1 MIRNKIDLHL
11 HLDGSVSPKTVY
23 ELSRKEGFAPECNL
37 SLEEIAREMVIQPGT
52 FDPDYKTF
60 DPPIRAMQS
69 AYGLQ
74 RITEELV
81 DRLVADGL
89 CYAEIRF
96 APQFH
101 LEKGLSQ
108 REVVEAVLQGLKK
121 AEGKLPLG
129 LILCAMD
136 QGKAEMNR
144 KANWETLELAKEY
157 LGKGVVGFDVAGYET
172 DLSSFAELFEEAK
185 RLGVPSTCH
194 SEFTVQEAFLFPI
207 SRIGHGYQCAESE
220 DLMEKTVERGITLEM
235 CPVSSV
241 KYDYGLQIDESHPLR
256 QLFLKGA
263 KVTINTDNLTVL
275 DTSLDKEY
283 EMARKMGFTDEEIEA
298 CNRNAILASFAPETV
313 KRTLLSLTD

>member
-11 HLDGSVSPKTVY
+11 HLDGSVSPQTVY
-23 ELSRKEGFAPECNL
+23 ELSRRDGFAPECHL
-37 SLEEIAREMVIQPGT
+37 TLEEIEREMVIQPGV

-60 DPPIRAMQS
+60 DPPIRAMQTC
-69 AYGLQ
+69 YGLK
-74 RITEELV
+74 RIAEELV
-81 DRLVADGL
+81 DRLVSDGVQ
-89 CYAEIRF
+89 YAEIRF

-101 LEKGLSQ
+101 LERGLSQ
-108 REVVEAVLQGLKK
+108 REVVEAVLQGLEK

-144 KANWETLELAKEY
+144 KANGETLQLAKEY
-157 LGKGVVGFDVAGYET
+157 LGKGVVGFDLAGYET

-185 RLGVPSTCH
+185 RLGVPATCH
-194 SEFTVQEAFLFPI
+194 SEFTVRKAFQFPI
-207 SRIGHGYQCAESE
+207 TRIGHGYQCAESE
-220 DLMEKTVERGITLEM
+220 ELMAQTVERGITLEM

-241 KYDYGLQIDESHPLR
+241 KYDYGLRIDETHPLR

-283 EMARKMGFTDEEIEA
+283 AMARKMGFTDEEIEC
-298 CNRNAILASFAPETV
+298 CNRNAICASFAPDAV
-313 KRTLLSLTD
+313 KAKLLALTD